1 MPITLTT
8 PIQTGAVDPNG
19 PYAEVKIVQFTMD
32 TIKKYIWIVCQYGN
46 TVNGNWTPGIKAGVA
61 VDKTFGIKD
70 EGEDTDYTDM
80 VTAVSAA
87 ADEVYYDKVKN
98 ILYQWLLD
106 KDHYIGTIS

>member
-19 PYAEVKIVQFTMD
+19 PYEEVKIVQFVLD
-32 TIKKYIWIVCQYGN
+32 TINKCIWINCQYGN
-46 TVNGNWTPGIKAGVA
+46 TAEGDWVPGVKAGIA
-61 VDKTFGIKD
+61 ADRSFCIKD

-80 VTAVSAA
+80 VTAESAA
-87 ADEVYYDKVKN
+87 ADEVYYDKVKT

-106 KDHYIGTIS
+106 MGH